1 MHSLSFD
8 ARNTTF
14 HKTLYAITRQVFD
27 SEQNIFQMEKK
38 SSTEIS
44 VFYNLLNPSE
54 IYTFNLRFECG

>member
-14 HKTLYAITRQVFD
+14 HKTLYAITRQVFE

-38 SSTEIS
+38 QHRNICVLQSFKSIRDLH
-44 VFYNLLNPSE
+44 LLLE
-54 IYTFNLRFECG
+54 V

>member
-27 SEQNIFQMEKK
+27 SEQNIFQMGKK
-38 SSTEIS
+38 QHRNICVLQSFKSIRDLH
-44 VFYNLLNPSE
+44 LLLE
-54 IYTFNLRFECG
+54 V

>member
-38 SSTEIS
+38 AAQKYLCFTI
-44 VFYNLLNPSE
+44 F
-54 IYTFNLRFECG
+54 

>member
-38 SSTEIS
+38 QHRNICVLQSFKSIRDLH
-44 VFYNLLNPSE
+44 LLLE
-54 IYTFNLRFECG
+54 V

>member
-38 SSTEIS
+38 QHRNICVLQAFKSIRDLH
-44 VFYNLLNPSE
+44 LL
-54 IYTFNLRFECG
+54 LGV

>member
-27 SEQNIFQMEKK
+27 SEQNIFQMEKQQHRNICVLQSFK
-38 SSTEIS
+38 SIRDLH
-44 VFYNLLNPSE
+44 LLLE
-54 IYTFNLRFECG
+54 V